1 MYLKNKGNIMIFT
14 IIFSAI
20 ITLILLFFC
29 TMSVNI
35 IKNSRVNI
43 YTKDLYSIDDYE
55 EEIIKL
61 CSNKINECGLE
72 EIKNSDEV
80 YCISDNDFKCSYIKE
95 KDYFNIIYS
104 LLKVFFCKFSI
115 FIKIFFHNYYP
126 PLIYNIS
133 LQLTGKSSKK

>member
-95 KDYFNIIYS
+95 KDYFNIIYNENNKS
-104 LLKVFFCKFSI
+104 RILNYKVNENKVA
-115 FIKIFFHNYYP
+115 
-126 PLIYNIS
+126 LIPTY
-133 LQLTGKSSKK
+133 KYKKGSER